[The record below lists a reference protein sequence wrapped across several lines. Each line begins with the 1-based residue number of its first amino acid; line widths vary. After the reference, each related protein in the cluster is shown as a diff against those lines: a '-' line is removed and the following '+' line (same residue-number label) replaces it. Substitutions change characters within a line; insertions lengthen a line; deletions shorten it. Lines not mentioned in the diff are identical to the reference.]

1 MCGESLFEGIAHH
14 THRECCASRQSAAWL
29 IAACLLNISNSPSLV
44 NESVTVGGISY
55 DIKIDLIT
63 MALRASKFWP
73 FGVLVSVS
81 DGQCIPITQLPYD
94 AWPTACPTLFMLLDG
109 IHDLL

>member
-1 MCGESLFEGIAHH
+1 MCGEFTLASVAHH
-14 THRECCASRQSAAWL
+14 TYRKCLASRLSAAWL
-29 IAACLLNISNSPSLV
+29 IAACLLNITNSPSLV

-63 MALRASKFWP
+63 MTLRASKFWP

-94 AWPTACPTLFMLLDG
+94 AWPTLFVLLDG